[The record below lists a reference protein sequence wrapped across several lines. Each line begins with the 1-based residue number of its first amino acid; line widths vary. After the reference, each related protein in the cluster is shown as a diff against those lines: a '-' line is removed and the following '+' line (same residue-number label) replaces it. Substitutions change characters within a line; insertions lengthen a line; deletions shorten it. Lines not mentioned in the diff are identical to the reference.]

1 VLGIYYKQR
10 ALLMKKFV
18 LAAAIASTLFLAGC
32 SDKVDESTIT
42 NVVQTSQYE
51 QPNLGITA
59 KTTPFAVKNLKITKV
74 LLDTKTDYKAEVS
87 YDLVANKSLDEFK
100 SSMKA
105 LAAKPQT
112 PAAKTTD
119 TTADTAKDDMTS
131 ALHTLKNNL
140 AAEVMVVAFSAKYGD
155 FKAGQTV
162 DTVNETV
169 SMKKVNDQWVKD

>member
-1 VLGIYYKQR
+1 
-10 ALLMKKFV
+10 MKKFV

-59 KTTPFAVKNLKITKV
+59 ETTPFAVENLKITKV
-74 LLDTKTDYKAEVS
+74 LLDTKTDYKAQVS
-87 YDLVANKSLDEFK
+87 YDLVAKKSLEDFK

-105 LAAKPQT
+105 LTAKPQDQAT
-112 PAAKTTD
+112 G
-119 TTADTAKDDMTS
+119 TTADTQKDDMSS

-140 AAEVMVVAFSAKYGD
+140 ATEVMVVAFSAKYGD

-162 DTVNETV
+162 DTINENV
-169 SMKKVNDQWVKD
+169 SLKKVNDQWVKD

>member
-1 VLGIYYKQR
+1 
-10 ALLMKKFV
+10 MKKFV

-32 SDKVDESTIT
+32 SDKVDESTLT

-59 KTTPFAVKNLKITKV
+59 QTTPFAVKNLKITKV

-100 SSMKA
+100 SSMKEVT
-105 LAAKPQT
+105 AKSQA
-112 PAAKTTD
+112 PATDTDTDTD
-119 TTADTAKDDMTS
+119 TTADAKKDDMSS

-140 AAEVMVVAFSAKYGD
+140 AAEVMVVAFGAKYGD
-155 FKAGQTV
+155 FKAGQIV

-169 SMKKVNDQWVKD
+169 SLKKVNDQWVKD